1 MGQEYENEMIKEI
14 MEFITLNF
22 DDYTFDR
29 FCEQTNQDKFLTIES
44 FLQHNEKCLENLDN
58 NELIFICHLKNK
70 INKEH
75 IIMVDEE
82 NMDCEWE
89 AYSIYFN
96 LDNKLVIMH
105 PR

>member
-1 MGQEYENEMIKEI
+1 M
-14 MEFITLNF
+14 LNN
-22 DDYTFDR
+22 DDL
-29 FCEQTNQDKFLTIES
+29 N
-44 FLQHNEKCLENLDN
+44 
-58 NELIFICHLKNK
+58 FICHLKNK
-70 INKEH
+70 ISKED
-75 IIMVDEE
+75 IFMVDEE